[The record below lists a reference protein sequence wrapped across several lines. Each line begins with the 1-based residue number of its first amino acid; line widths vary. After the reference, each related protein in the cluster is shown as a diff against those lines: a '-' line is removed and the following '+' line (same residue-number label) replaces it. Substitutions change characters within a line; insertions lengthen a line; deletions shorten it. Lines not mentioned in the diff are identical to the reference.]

1 MDNNTQIKWVMG
13 KASQPEN
20 INDFEKFAKD
30 ISSLG
35 ISTPIARILYNRDI
49 DTYEKVKKHLF
60 MELHETYNPALLKDS
75 DKFTEGLIKAI
86 NEKHK
91 IVIVGDYDVD
101 GVMATAIA
109 MLGLKN
115 IDADVDFYINNRFVE
130 GYGFKPE
137 TLDAVLE
144 KYPDVKTII
153 TVDNGIVSFE
163 AVELAVKTGIQVLL
177 TDHHEPKPD
186 GSLPNAHAIVNHKR
200 HDCEYPFKHLSGA
213 GVIFKMLLLLY
224 WELELEL
231 EDIYDLLDILAVST
245 IADVVSITDENRVF
259 IREGLRL
266 IRSDHRLFFKILNE
280 EMEIVEIDEETVGY
294 KYSPAINA
302 IGRLD
307 GCPSEIVEAII
318 SDDEEFVREI
328 CQKMVYKNKARQ
340 EHTKEQVDKAELLLL
355 EETYTDALVLYD
367 DSFMEGIAGLIAGK
381 LCERHHKPAI
391 ALAEHHG
398 ILKGSARSTPL
409 LDIKK
414 ALDYCADLLEGYGG
428 HPQAGGLSL
437 KAENL
442 PLFKKRLNEYVK
454 REMEGKDIAKT
465 VFIDSR
471 LEANEINGDT
481 LDEIDKLKPYGQ
493 DFRKPTFGFKTRVL
507 EFGRD
512 VKGNTLR
519 IIGDNK
525 ICVLGFDNKKQYIEL
540 GEPSHIAVVG
550 CPSINIF
557 RGIVSYQFVINENN
571 LRPIQIAK

>member
-1 MDNNTQIKWVMG
+1 
-13 KASQPEN
+13 
-20 INDFEKFAKD
+20 
-30 ISSLG
+30 
-35 ISTPIARILYNRDI
+35 
-49 DTYEKVKKHLF
+49 
-60 MELHETYNPALLKDS
+60 
-75 DKFTEGLIKAI
+75 
-86 NEKHK
+86 
-91 IVIVGDYDVD
+91 
-101 GVMATAIA
+101 
-109 MLGLKN
+109 
-115 IDADVDFYINNRFVE
+115 
-130 GYGFKPE
+130 
-137 TLDAVLE
+137 
-144 KYPDVKTII
+144 
-153 TVDNGIVSFE
+153 
-163 AVELAVKTGIQVLL
+163 
-177 TDHHEPKPD
+177 
-186 GSLPNAHAIVNHKR
+186 
-200 HDCEYPFKHLSGA
+200 
-213 GVIFKMLLLLY
+213 
-224 WELELEL
+224 
-231 EDIYDLLDILAVST
+231 
-245 IADVVSITDENRVF
+245 
-259 IREGLRL
+259 
-266 IRSDHRLFFKILNE
+266 
-280 EMEIVEIDEETVGY
+280 
-294 KYSPAINA
+294 
-302 IGRLD
+302 
-307 GCPSEIVEAII
+307 
-318 SDDEEFVREI
+318 
-328 CQKMVYKNKARQ
+328 
-340 EHTKEQVDKAELLLL
+340 
-355 EETYTDALVLYD
+355 
-367 DSFMEGIAGLIAGK
+367 MEGIAGLIAGK
-381 LCERHHKPAI
+381 LCERYHKPAI

>member
-177 TDHHEPKPD
+177 TDHHEPKSD

>member
-177 TDHHEPKPD
+177 TDHHEPKSD

-328 CQKMVYKNKARQ
+328 CRKMVYKNKARQ